1 MKISFNKF
9 LKLFILIIYLIGLIL
24 IILSNVYKDI
34 NLAKIAMGLY
44 ILFGLTVILQFFLRK
59 K

>member
-34 NLAKIAMGLY
+34 NLAKIVMGLY